1 MGGQDLFTGAERART
16 PASDYLTAAE
26 RISPY
31 IRRTPVL
38 RATVNGRPVA
48 FKLEFLQVT
57 GSFKIRG
64 ALNALLSRRAAR
76 GPPTSRRPAAGGG
89 HGPRGAG
96 GTRLQRSQATP
107 G

>member
-64 ALNALLSRRAAR
+64 ALNALLSRRAA
-76 GPPTSRRPAAGGG
+76 GRRPTPPLTPPGGDHRPGGAAPPRRAGG
-89 HGPRGAG
+89 P
-96 GTRLQRSQATP
+96 
-107 G
+107 